1 MIKCKQFKN
10 VWEDFPDT
18 LSGENYQFK
27 SDERSKTYCTNIN
40 CSNNV
45 EKIHAVCLFLFN
57 ALLGSSSF
65 KSNGNSNINI
75 VEYIMIWLSYML
87 SSIKNTGD
95 STSSLQFFFKVYI
108 NGGNYY
114 NNYKNLIDKNNYF
127 LNMDNNIISKFYYA
141 FKSLCNLYTQID
153 KDNHNCKNYL
163 KDDNEFIKKYEEL
176 KKDSNITKNDSYSQ
190 LLSTLLNDY
199 NKLKDKCSDISS
211 SSSIANKL
219 FIVLSIFGAIA
230 ILLGVSYKYSL
241 FGFRKRFKK
250 QQIREKIKNIKK
262 KMNQ

>member
-1 MIKCKQFKN
+1 MDAEICKQFKN

-18 LSGENYQFK
+18 LSSEDYQFK
-27 SDERSKTYCTNIN
+27 SDERSKTYCNNIK
-40 CSNNV
+40 CDNNV

-87 SSIKNTGD
+87 SSIKNTGN
-95 STSSLQFFFKVYI
+95 SSSLQFFFSVYI

-114 NNYKNLIDKNNYF
+114 SNYKNLIDKNNYF
-127 LNMDNNIISKFYYA
+127 LNMDKSIISKFYNA
-141 FKSLCNLYTQID
+141 FKSLCNLYIQID

-199 NKLKDKCSDISS
+199 NKLKDKCSDTSS

-230 ILLGVSYKYSL
+230 ILLGVSYK
-241 FGFRKRFKK
+241 
-250 QQIREKIKNIKK
+250 
-262 KMNQ
+262 